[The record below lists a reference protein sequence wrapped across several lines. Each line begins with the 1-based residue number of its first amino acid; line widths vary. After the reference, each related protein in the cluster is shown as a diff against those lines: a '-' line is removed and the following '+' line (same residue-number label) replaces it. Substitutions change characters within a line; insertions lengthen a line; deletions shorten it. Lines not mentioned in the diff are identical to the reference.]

1 MGPAD
6 TGHSGADGLVPGQ
19 ELREYK
25 RVVSAAVSAGRLL
38 TAIEVARL
46 RAAADRREGR
56 PDRWLFRPAGTRPP
70 ADAVTVRPQSLRWGA
85 CFLPGL
91 WLVAVTATAAVDE
104 FVPPVS
110 WRPAP
115 ELGAGFPG
123 GALRALIHERPVGTA
138 PARRVVAVLWDPRS
152 PAVALRPVLAPTT
165 RTVSQFAAQEPRR
178 VFAALNGG
186 FFGGNQSFSLVV
198 AAGQVLAPNVRQ
210 LSRPLQGVNTNYFPT
225 RAAWGLDVAG
235 RPAAH
240 WVYSVGAGPGVL
252 TAYEEPSPNR
262 LNTPPAPVPGAEF
275 PAGARPWPA
284 AQAIGG
290 SPMLVRDGV
299 VRVTDAEELIEVNNS
314 SRRPRSAIGHLASGL
329 VALVAA
335 EGDQPGGPP
344 GLTLLELAELLRDFG
359 CVAAINLDGGG
370 STMLLSGGAPAV
382 RPGDGAE
389 RPVVSAL
396 LLTESAGS
404 GPVQGPPVLRQEP
417 WALRLAPGGAG
428 WLQAGA
434 EGGGLAYQWSR
445 DGERIAGA
453 TTASLRV
460 EAAAAEASGR
470 YAVTVSNARG
480 VVTSAAVPVTVGPG
494 APGELVNLSVRAAA
508 GAGED
513 QLVAGLAVRGA
524 PVRLLAR
531 AVGPGLEP
539 FGVLGALADPALEL
553 RAAGGVL
560 LAANDDWPSD
570 LTATAASAGAF
581 PLALGSRDA
590 GLVAAV
596 EPGTF
601 LLSCP
606 LPTGAL
612 PGEALLEVY
621 ALNANAGA
629 LANLSTRAR
638 LAPRGALTAGFVVR
652 GDQALTILVRAVG
665 PSLLAFGV
673 GEAVAAPRLILGGA
687 AGVLAV
693 NEGWASAPNAEALRS
708 AAARAGAFPLS
719 GMAADAALLVT
730 LPPGAYTAALAP
742 SGGSGG
748 VGLIEVYEVR

>member
-1 MGPAD
+1 MAVFPPPVSIGLRAGIL
-6 TGHSGADGLVPGQ
+6 TGLVWLNLPA
-19 ELREYK
+19 R
-25 RVVSAAVSAGRLL
+25 AAV
-38 TAIEVARL
+38 E
-46 RAAADRREGR
+46 D
-56 PDRWLFRPAGTRPP
+56 
-70 ADAVTVRPQSLRWGA
+70 
-85 CFLPGL
+85 
-91 WLVAVTATAAVDE
+91 
-104 FVPPVS
+104 FVPPPG
-110 WRPAP
+110 WRAAP
-115 ELGAGFPG
+115 ELAAGFPA
-123 GALRALIHERPVGTA
+123 GALRALIHERPSGTA
-138 PARRVVAVLWDPRS
+138 PARRVVAVLWDPGS
-152 PAVALRPVLAPTT
+152 PAVALRPVLAPAA
-165 RTVSQFAAQEPRR
+165 RTVSQLAAQETRR

-186 FFGGNQSFSLVV
+186 YFGGNQSFSLVV
-198 AAGQVLAPNVRQ
+198 ASGQVLSPNVRQ
-210 LSRPLQGVNTNYFPT
+210 LSRPFQGVNTNYFPT
-225 RAAWGLDVAG
+225 RAAWGLDAAG

-240 WVYSVGAGPGVL
+240 WVYSVGTGSGVL
-252 TAYEEPSPNR
+252 TAYDDPSPNR
-262 LNTPPAPVPGAEF
+262 LNAPPAPVPGAEF

-284 AQAIGG
+284 AYAIGG

-329 VALVAA
+329 VVFVAA

-344 GLTLLELAELLRDFG
+344 GLTLVELAELLRDFG
-359 CVAAINLDGGG
+359 CLAAINLDGGG
-370 STMLLSGGAPAV
+370 STMLLTGGAPAV

-396 LLTESAGS
+396 LLVDAAGS
-404 GPVQGPPVLRQEP
+404 GPVQGPPMLRQEP

-434 EGGGLAYQWSR
+434 EGGGLGYQWSR

-453 TTASLRV
+453 TTAALRV
-460 EAAAAEASGR
+460 EAAAVGASAR

-480 VVTSAAVPVTVGPG
+480 LATSAAVPVTVGPG

-524 PVRLLAR
+524 SVRLLAR

-539 FGVLGALADPALEL
+539 FGVPGVLTDPALEL
-553 RAAGGVL
+553 RAAGGAL
-560 LAANDDWPSD
+560 LAANDDWPVA
-570 LTATAASAGAF
+570 LTATAAAAGAF
-581 PLALGSRDA
+581 PLAPGSRDA
-590 GLVAAV
+590 GLVAAM

-606 LPTGAL
+606 LPATAL

-621 ALNANAGA
+621 ALTSGVGA

-638 LAPRGALTAGFVVR
+638 LAPRGVLTAGFVIR
-652 GDQALTILVRAVG
+652 GEQALTILVRAVG
-665 PSLLAFGV
+665 PSLRVFGV
-673 GEAVAAPRLILGGA
+673 GEAVAAPRLVLAGA
-687 AGVLAV
+687 TGVLAE
-693 NEGWASAPNAEALRS
+693 NQGWASAPNARALRD
-708 AAARAGAFPLS
+708 AAARVGAFPVS

-742 SGGSGG
+742 TGEGGG